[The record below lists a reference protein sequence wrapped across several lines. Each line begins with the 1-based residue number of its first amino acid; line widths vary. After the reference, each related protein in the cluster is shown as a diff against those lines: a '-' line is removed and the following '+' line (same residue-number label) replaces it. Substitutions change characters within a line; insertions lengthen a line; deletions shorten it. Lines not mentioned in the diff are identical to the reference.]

1 MFARVASGIA
11 GLILSATV
19 FAQAAPEEGLDY
31 YELRPPQATE
41 SAGKIEVVEF
51 FWYRCPH
58 CYALEPDL
66 EDWLKRLPGDVV
78 FKRVPGILD
87 PDWAIDA
94 RIFYTLEAMNEL
106 KRLHRPLFDV
116 IHRDGVPRLQ
126 GDAYA
131 KWVADWLAKQGVDS
145 AKYDA
150 TLRSFTVDSKVRR
163 AAQLSRAYKI
173 SGVPAL
179 AVQGRFVVLSSSA
192 RGKMFSTTDAL
203 IGAMRKPSARGGS

>member
-1 MFARVASGIA
+1 MLARVASGIA
-11 GLILSATV
+11 GLILSAAV

-66 EDWLKRLPGDVV
+66 EDWLKRLPADVA

-87 PDWAIDA
+87 QDWAIDA
-94 RIFYTLEAMNEL
+94 RIFFTLEAMNEL
-106 KRLHRPLFDV
+106 KRLHRPLFDA
-116 IHRDGVPRLQ
+116 IHRDGASRLQ
-126 GDAYA
+126 GEAYA
-131 KWVADWLAKQGVDS
+131 NWVADWLTKQGVDS

-163 AAQLSRAYKI
+163 AAQMSRAYKV
-173 SGVPAL
+173 SGVPTL
-179 AVQGRFVVLSSSA
+179 AVQGRFVVLSSST
-192 RGKMFSTTDAL
+192 RGKMFATTDAL
-203 IGAMRKPSARGGS
+203 IAALRKPSARGGS